1 MRLDVSSADDC
12 YVLPGPRQFVSMKQ
26 KCCNCYRAAGLRYS
40 FGVCRQPKHGF
51 TDFVLSN
58 AHNVVHVTK
67 HVLEINGAD
76 TLSTQAVS
84 HSSSHFVGGEMNDL
98 SGSQASLC
106 VGCQRRFRSNDLY

>member
-12 YVLPGPRQFVSMKQ
+12 NIPPGSRQFVSMKQ
-26 KCCNCYRAAGLRYS
+26 KSCNRYRAAGLRHG

-51 TDFVLSN
+51 TDFVFSH
-58 AHNVVHVTK
+58 AHNVVHVAK
-67 HVLEINGAD
+67 HVFEVDGAD

-84 HSSSHFVGGEMNDL
+84 NSSSDFLGGEMNDL

-106 VGCQRRFRSNDLY
+106 VCCQRRFRPN